1 MVGSL
6 PQALERKVRA
16 MVKPRAIADE
26 RRLNG
31 KQRIVVIVMNLLLLA
46 ELTYCMYVGHQE
58 SEYMA
63 SFFLRTFFPMVI
75 ATVVLARLLV
85 RKFHSEK
92 IFTLAEDE
100 NVRLSEETNR

>member
-1 MVGSL
+1 
-6 PQALERKVRA
+6 
-16 MVKPRAIADE
+16 MVKPRAIAEE

-31 KQRIVVIVMNLLLLA
+31 KQKIVVIVMNLLLLA

-92 IFTLAEDE
+92 TSTLAGDE
-100 NVRLSEETNR
+100 KIKLGEESRS

>member
-1 MVGSL
+1 ML
-6 PQALERKVRA
+6 
-16 MVKPRAIADE
+16 KPREIAQE
-26 RRLNG
+26 SRLNG

-58 SEYMA
+58 AEYLA

-85 RKFHSEK
+85 KRLHTEK
-92 IFTLAEDE
+92 TFTLAGDE
-100 NVRLSEETNR
+100 TVRLGEDTNR